1 MDKTAL
7 IQAALDAR
15 RAAYAPYSHFQVGAA
30 LLTEELGIVTGVNIE
45 NASYGATNCAERT
58 AVFKAVSEG
67 ASHFKGIALA
77 GMHGGRQHRGVAFP
91 AVSAGRCYRSSAEK
105 IF

>member
-45 NASYGATNCAERT
+45 NASYGATNCAERLRFSRRSAKEQGILRELPSPEAWRA
-58 AVFKAVSEG
+58 AV
-67 ASHFKGIALA
+67 
-77 GMHGGRQHRGVAFP
+77 
-91 AVSAGRCYRSSAEK
+91 
-105 IF
+105 